1 MRTIVAAVLLLFST
15 SAMAATF
22 TYTPVHTAPVVHV
35 NPVVRVNP
43 VRVNPAVK
51 PNIKPAGQT
60 VSHSHKKPVPVT
72 VYSVSQNQKC
82 QDRKSPSAECSK
94 K

>member
-1 MRTIVAAVLLLFST
+1 MRNFVAAVSLLFTT

-43 VRVNPAVK
+43 AVK
-51 PNIKPAGQT
+51 PNIKPVGQT
-60 VSHSHKKPVPVT
+60 VSHSHKKPAPVT
-72 VYSVSQNQKC
+72 VYTVSQNQKC
-82 QDRKSPSAECSK
+82 QDRKSPSTECSK

>member
-1 MRTIVAAVLLLFST
+1 MRNFVAAVLLLFST

-22 TYTPVHTAPVVHV
+22 TYTPVHTSPAVHV
-35 NPVVRVNP
+35 NPVI
-43 VRVNPAVK
+43 RVNPAVK
-51 PNIKPAGQT
+51 PNIRPAGQAA
-60 VSHSHKKPVPVT
+60 SHSQKKPVPVT
-72 VYSVSQNQKC
+72 VYTASQNQKC

>member
-22 TYTPVHTAPVVHV
+22 TYTPVHTAPVVH
-35 NPVVRVNP
+35 VNP